1 MANTKNLAASV
12 RQRLYNL
19 AKKKGDDFQILLTR
33 YTIERLLYRLGQS
46 PHRRGFILKGATL
59 FSLWGDEPYRATR
72 DLDLLGIGESDVSRL
87 RDVFRELCRLQVEN
101 DGIRFDPDTVD
112 AVPIRED
119 ADYGGVR
126 VTLVAFLDRARV
138 PVQVD
143 VGFRDALVPVPEDV
157 SFPTILGFPSPQ
169 LRAYR
174 RETVVAEKFQAMVML
189 GAANSRMRDFY
200 DVWQLSLRFGFEG
213 SLLRD
218 AINATF
224 IRRRTQLPVEAP
236 TALTASFYEDSAKIV
251 QWRSFLHRGM
261 VRNTR
266 NELRE
271 VAGKLVE
278 FLMPPSKAA
287 LNSQPYR
294 RVWQPGGPWADKA

>member
-1 MANTKNLAASV
+1 MANTKNVAASV
-12 RQRLYNL
+12 RQRLYNM
-19 AKKKGDDFQILLTR
+19 AKKRGDDFQILLTR
-33 YTIERLLYRLGQS
+33 YTIERLLYRLGHS
-46 PHRRGFILKGATL
+46 PHRAGFILKGATL

-72 DLDLLGIGESDVSRL
+72 DLDLLGIGKSDLSRL
-87 RDVFRELCRLQVEN
+87 RDIFRELCRLQVEN

-126 VTLVAFLDRARV
+126 VTLVAYLDRARV

-143 VGFRDALVPVPEDV
+143 VGFGDALVPLPEDV
-157 SFPTILGFPSPQ
+157 VFPTILDFPSPK

-189 GAANSRMRDFY
+189 GLANSRMRDFY

-224 IRRRTQLPVEAP
+224 TRRRTQLPAEAP
-236 TALTASFYEDSAKIV
+236 TALTASFYEDPAKSV
-251 QWRSFLHRGM
+251 QWRSFLRRGM
-261 VRNTR
+261 VGNTK

-271 VAGKLVE
+271 VAEGLLE
-278 FLMPPSKAA
+278 FLMPPCKAA
-287 LNSQPYR
+287 LNGQPYWQ
-294 RVWQPGGPWADKA
+294 VWQPGGPWIDK

>member
-1 MANTKNLAASV
+1 MANTKNVAASV

-19 AKKKGDDFQILLTR
+19 AKKRGDDFQILLTR

-46 PHRRGFILKGATL
+46 PHRAGFILKGATL

-112 AVPIRED
+112 ALPIRED

-126 VTLVAFLDRARV
+126 VTLVGFLDRARV

-143 VGFRDALVPVPEDV
+143 VGFGDALVPLPEDV
-157 SFPTILGFPSPQ
+157 SFPTILDFPSPK

-189 GAANSRMRDFY
+189 GTANSRMRDFY

-224 IRRRTQLPVEAP
+224 TRRRTQLPAEAP
-236 TALTASFYEDSAKIV
+236 TALTASFYEDPCKD
-251 QWRSFLHRGM
+251 RPM
-261 VRNTR
+261 
-266 NELRE
+266 E
-271 VAGKLVE
+271 VLS
-278 FLMPPSKAA
+278 PP
-287 LNSQPYR
+287 
-294 RVWQPGGPWADKA
+294 GDGPEHKK